1 MPRMIVVAGVI
12 SLLGGG
18 AGDRGQGASSARPTA
33 SPTSTAP
40 AKSAPSLEEG
50 FAMPRSAPAATQPV
64 TCALGTSG
72 SDSASTQE
80 CLRCHSSAD
89 GPVHGNHPVDLDY
102 AAAEGEAGRSGTLR
116 PIGEVVRRGVLL
128 PDGKLQ
134 CVTCHDARS
143 PWAAKIALP
152 PGSVAAPALN
162 PRNPSTYE
170 DRDGLRTTGPGAQ
183 LPPPGTAVSSS
194 PLCIACHALD

>member
-1 MPRMIVVAGVI
+1 MPRIVVVAGVI
-12 SLLGGG
+12 SLLAGG

-40 AKSAPSLEEG
+40 AKSALALEPS
-50 FAMPRSAPAATQPV
+50 AMPRSAPAAPQPG
-64 TCALGTSG
+64 TCALDTSG

-89 GPVHGNHPVDLDY
+89 GGLIHGNHPVDLDY
-102 AAAEGEAGRSGTLR
+102 AAAEGEAGRAGTLR
-116 PIGEVVRRGVLL
+116 PVGEVVRRGVLL
-128 PDGKLQ
+128 PDGRLQ

-152 PGSVAAPALN
+152 PGSVAVPALS

-170 DRDGLRTTGPGAQ
+170 DRDRLRTTGPGAQ
-183 LPPPGTAVSSS
+183 PPPPGTAVSSS

>member
-1 MPRMIVVAGVI
+1 MLVVAGGI
-12 SLLGGG
+12 LLLAGA

-33 SPTSTAP
+33 SPTPTAP
-40 AKSAPSLEEG
+40 AKSALPLEE
-50 FAMPRSAPAATQPV
+50 ASALPRSAPAASQPV
-64 TCALGTSG
+64 TCALDTNG

-80 CLRCHSSAD
+80 CLRCHSSVD
-89 GPVHGNHPVDLDY
+89 GGPIHGNHPVDLDY

-116 PIGEVVRRGVLL
+116 PVGEVVRRGVLL

-152 PGSVAAPALN
+152 PGSVAVPALN

-170 DRDGLRTTGPGAQ
+170 DRDRLRTTGPVAQ
-183 LPPPGTAVSSS
+183 PPPPGTAVSST